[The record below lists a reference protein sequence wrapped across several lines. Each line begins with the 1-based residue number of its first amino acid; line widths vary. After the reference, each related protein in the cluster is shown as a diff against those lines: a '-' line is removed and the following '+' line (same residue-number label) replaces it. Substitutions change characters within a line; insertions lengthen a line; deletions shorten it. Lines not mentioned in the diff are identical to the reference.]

1 MLESPTPND
10 LMAAPFVAARDVFG
24 RGNVDGHIAVTRA
37 LIAAALAPAEPEAT
51 DAAVKLTYNLATNLW
66 PGWEDAPELSG
77 EHIAFGREAAALNVR
92 LAEEL
97 HLPPQRRFNGYWASG
112 AMALAAS
119 DTPAADRFFRHA
131 QDMANEAAIPAMSKM
146 VEGWLTFTRLAG
158 ADRDAE
164 SELEPI
170 AEALNSLS
178 DDDRFYAGQFGPTR
192 QALLS

>member
-10 LMAAPFVAARDVFG
+10 LMAAHFVAARDVFG